1 MAGRG
6 HRGPA
11 RVSAAARNRLP
22 VAIAGGGIGGLAC
35 ALALARRGFASVVL
49 EQARDFGEVGV
60 GLQVAPNALHVLDA
74 LGVGARAKQDAFL
87 IERMVMA
94 DAVSG
99 EEILNIECGEA
110 FTRRFGNP
118 YAVAHRADIH
128 GALLE
133 GCREQP
139 LVGLRTA
146 SRVASYEPGDSGVT
160 VALAGGG
167 RIAACA
173 LVGADGVH
181 SVVRQR
187 IVDDGDP
194 LPSGAMIYRAVIPA
208 ERMPKDLQN
217 PYPIMWVGPGTHII
231 YYPVRD
237 WKVFNFGATIV
248 TGANSVDEAGDAPP
262 AEALPL
268 FEHGCDTPLRVM
280 RIPPSFKRYLIRHRE
295 PAENWTEGAV
305 TLLGD
310 AAHPMV
316 QYIAQGAA
324 MALEDAICLGLA
336 ADQCDGDFPRAF
348 RQYQDIRIVRASRV
362 QISSL
367 MMDRIYHA
375 KGVARRVRN
384 SLFEGR
390 SQEEHCNRLSWLYTA
405 PPYVR

>member
-1 MAGRG
+1 VTER
-6 HRGPA
+6 
-11 RVSAAARNRLP
+11 ARNKRPANKRP

-49 EQARDFGEVGV
+49 EQARDFGEAGV

-74 LGVGARAKQDAFL
+74 LGVGERAKKDAFL

-94 DAVSG
+94 DAVDG
-99 EEILNIECGEA
+99 REILNIECGDA
-110 FTRRFGNP
+110 FRQRFGNP

-139 LVGLRTA
+139 LVTLRTS
-146 SRVASYEPGDSGVT
+146 SRVTAFDERGSGVE
-160 VALAGGG
+160 VALADGSK
-167 RIAACA
+167 IEAEA
-173 LVGADGVH
+173 LIGADGVH
-181 SVVRQR
+181 SVIRKA
-187 IVDDGDP
+187 IVNDGEP

-217 PYPIMWVGPGTHII
+217 PYPILWAGPGTHII

-248 TGANSVDEAGDAPP
+248 TGATEVDETNDVLP
-262 AEALPL
+262 AEVLPL
-268 FEHGCDTPLRVM
+268 FEQSCDTPLRVM
-280 RIPPSFKRYLIRHRE
+280 RLPPSFKRYLIRHRE
-295 PAENWTEGAV
+295 PVGNWTEGKV

-324 MALEDAICLGLA
+324 MALEDAICLGVCM
-336 ADQCDGDFPRAF
+336 DECDGNYNEAF
-348 RQYQDIRIVRASRV
+348 KRYQDIRIVRASRV
-362 QISSL
+362 QMSSL
-367 MMDRIYHA
+367 MMDKINHA
-375 KGVARRVRN
+375 SGVERLVRN
-384 SLFEGR
+384 SIFEGR
-390 SQEEHCNRLSWLYTA
+390 TQEEHYDRLSWLYTA